1 MRKKV
6 LIVDDAATIVMMERM
21 ILGKT
26 YEVVTARNGLE
37 AVEKAVAE
45 QPDLILLD
53 VVMPMLGGIETCR
66 QLREKAETRGIP
78 IIMVSTR
85 SELESVEASYESG
98 CSDYVTKPINGLELL
113 SKVKSFIGN

>member
-1 MRKKV
+1 
-6 LIVDDAATIVMMERM
+6 
-21 ILGKT
+21 
-26 YEVVTARNGLE
+26 
-37 AVEKAVAE
+37 
-45 QPDLILLD
+45 
-53 VVMPMLGGIETCR
+53 VMPMLGGIETCR